1 VRELLIFLLICQEE
15 FGIVNIAYYGGS
27 VSNKSEAL
35 PPITT
40 NTMKTLGL
48 PQLNNL
54 SSKIQDE
61 KEIEKKLDLV
71 VLKERLTSKEARF
84 VDLLLMGEDEYEAAR
99 QAGFEKVDS
108 KLVKKLLENID
119 IQQYIVSAQELF
131 SYMSAKAV
139 KTVYEIM
146 EKGSE
151 KNRLEAA
158 KIVLDK
164 TVADKKQ
171 MLPVKMNIQV
181 LNINNQNGG
190 SQP

>member
-1 VRELLIFLLICQEE
+1 
-15 FGIVNIAYYGGS
+15 
-27 VSNKSEAL
+27 
-35 PPITT
+35 
-40 NTMKTLGL
+40 MKTLGL

>member
-1 VRELLIFLLICQEE
+1 
-15 FGIVNIAYYGGS
+15 
-27 VSNKSEAL
+27 
-35 PPITT
+35 
-40 NTMKTLGL
+40 MKALGL

-54 SSKIQDE
+54 SPKIQDE
-61 KEIEKKLDLV
+61 KELEKKLDLV
-71 VLKERLTSKEARF
+71 VLKERLTSKEAKF
-84 VDLLLMGEDEYEAAR
+84 VDLLLMGTDEYEAAR
-99 QAGFEKVDS
+99 QAGFENVDS

-119 IQQYIVSAQELF
+119 IQQYLISAQELF
-131 SYMSAKAV
+131 GFMSTKAV

-146 EKGSE
+146 ERGSE

-181 LNINNQNGG
+181 LNIQGVNDGLNNKDGG
-190 SQP
+190 T

>member
-1 VRELLIFLLICQEE
+1 
-15 FGIVNIAYYGGS
+15 
-27 VSNKSEAL
+27 
-35 PPITT
+35 
-40 NTMKTLGL
+40 
-48 PQLNNL
+48 
-54 SSKIQDE
+54 
-61 KEIEKKLDLV
+61 
-71 VLKERLTSKEARF
+71 
-84 VDLLLMGEDEYEAAR
+84 MGKDEYEAAR

-119 IQQYIVSAQELF
+119 IQQYLISANELF
-131 SYMSAKAV
+131 GFMSTKAV

-181 LNINNQNGG
+181 LNINQKNGG